1 MLFRVESRILYFL
14 LLVVS
19 SVYGQN
25 YNDYGNAT
33 DVFYRNYALIN
44 PAVSGSYA
52 PVEVYLDYRGLTG
65 VFSQVRTFYAS
76 SNFRIAEKKNNRSS
90 QNKQILGATLFGDKE
105 GDFFGK
111 TRAYLN
117 YAYHLGLRENLF
129 LSAGISAGLV
139 SYSYKS
145 STASAGGSANG
156 FTGNAG
162 LWLYNQKMHLGI
174 SSIDFTNQRLKP
186 INATVLLSRF
196 YTVTFDYSFPI
207 NRNFSLVP
215 QAELIVYGNKYNRIN
230 AGAYVLIQNSVS
242 AGMLYKLYQG
252 YVFTIG
258 FENISLFQGKTN
270 FFFSYKVPSSNANQF
285 PVSAFEITMNYLLKN
300 IKVQTP
306 VETEEIPES
315 TEE

>member
-1 MLFRVESRILYFL
+1 MLFRLESRIVYLL

-19 SVYGQN
+19 HVYGQN
-25 YNDYGNAT
+25 YNDYGNVT

-44 PAVSGSYA
+44 PAVSGAQA

-76 SNFRIAEKKNNRSS
+76 SNFRVSEKKNQRRS
-90 QNKQILGATLFGDKE
+90 QNKQVIGGTLFGDKE

-111 TRAYLN
+111 TRAYVN

-156 FTGNAG
+156 FAGNAG

-174 SSIDFTNQRLKP
+174 SSLDITNQRLKP

-207 NRNFSLVP
+207 NRNFNLVP
-215 QAELIVYGNKYNRIN
+215 QVELLVYGKQYNRIN
-230 AGAYVLIQNSVS
+230 AGAYVLIQNSLS

-252 YVFTIG
+252 YVFTVG
-258 FENISLFQGKTN
+258 FENVLLFQGKTN
-270 FFFSYKVPSSNANQF
+270 FFFSYKVPSSNANQL

-300 IKVQTP
+300 LKVQTP
-306 VETEEIPES
+306 IEKEEMQES
-315 TEE
+315 IEE